1 MKVCCGFPKYLHM
14 FAELLK
20 IKRFD
25 QINIISYIPQSESKK
40 EVMRH
45 WKANHEENSHTA
57 YTGGGTGGAL
67 ATSSRITKEAQEQS
81 GKLAVKKQNTQTKRK
96 KESKKQQK
104 DPSFKRQ

>member
-1 MKVCCGFPKYLHM
+1 M

-45 WKANHEENSHTA
+45 WKANHEENSQST
-57 YTGGGTGGAL
+57 YGGGGTSGAL
-67 ATSSRITKEAQEQS
+67 SNPSRIPKETQE
-81 GKLAVKKQNTQTKRK
+81 
-96 KESKKQQK
+96 
-104 DPSFKRQ
+104 

>member
-45 WKANHEENSHTA
+45 WKANHEENSHSN
-57 YTGGGTGGAL
+57 YGGGSTGGPPA
-67 ATSSRITKEAQEQS
+67 ASSRLTKEAQDQT
-81 GKLAVKKQNTQTKRK
+81 GKLAVKKQNT
-96 KESKKQQK
+96 
-104 DPSFKRQ
+104 

>member
-1 MKVCCGFPKYLHM
+1 MKVCYGFPKYLHM

-45 WKANHEENSHTA
+45 WKANHEENSHST
-57 YTGGGTGGAL
+57 YGGGGTGGAV
-67 ATSSRITKEAQEQS
+67 AASSRIPKETQE
-81 GKLAVKKQNTQTKRK
+81 
-96 KESKKQQK
+96 
-104 DPSFKRQ
+104 